1 MNNKIQTDV
10 ILELQKSID
19 HMARYG
25 QEMETLD
32 SRFGRLEQRIDAMRS
47 SLSGLQSQVS
57 RGAGSNL
64 RQSLTNELNNL
75 IAGNG
80 IVLEQLGS
88 AGLTVKLETLQSIL
102 GKVENEIN
110 EELRTHVRNMHIE
123 IDPNYAGG
131 QKLPISKDDFN
142 EINKEVAKVIKLQI
156 HNLVSAIQKQKSN
169 LMKSE
174 TLDRLQITIGKETV
188 MAFVNKIKQKIVS
201 MLQNPDVA
209 DAGDMKISKADL
221 NKVIKDAKE
230 KLLKALEVEIPD
242 MSGMEVADKVKRIPN
257 ELEQSL
263 NEYVNKTVAGI
274 NTAMAG
280 KMQIPLGDLS
290 KKVKKILAQELDTTV
305 DKLEALG
312 TVDLGSIRGA
322 GLKAQLERVA
332 KALDKKLS
340 NNVQE
345 EIDQLITAIN
355 DVQITPEPKLKPHL
369 MNQINR
375 INNAL
380 INKIREQ
387 VNVQVQSIIQEIN
400 KVQSGPGG
408 LNSDTQIRNAG
419 GLGLST
425 PRSGSSSSDSQNNG
439 GGTASKGGSSSEKDS
454 GSGAVNAEAVQGA
467 IINIIRQRISGAF
480 DNALMMAMSKAV
492 EAFKNIQP
500 EQIKMMRNL
509 KLKDEYNQDKDG
521 NPLET
526 TNMAG
531 VESAVSDLQNFIRQQ
546 SMFYGTDYKQLYQ
559 VGGMA
564 SGLLDDPVEMKEFVR
579 VTAQL
584 NALAPGSSPGN
595 IANGLASTKAQ
606 FGLGVAD
613 LEDRIAQPLAVV
625 SDVTKASIEQII
637 DTLKSSGSKVDP
649 ETSIVMAGTT
659 LQAKSLEGANVS
671 NFYNSILNRLQS
683 PSALNKMDKSQ
694 VDPYFGEDSA
704 EVANRLQSPEAMK
717 KLQELGLAKVDDTGA
732 KILVPAEELFKSIA
746 EKLSGADSSTVRNTN
761 DALFGTYQ
769 SSKGA
774 ATMHEIM
781 NTFVKVMEVSG
792 NFDKSKYENMVK
804 SSVDNPLVNTKRA
817 GQSIT
822 IAFDALVQEMTPT
835 INKVSYALMNMAEN
849 VTKNA
854 QLFVKLGDVLSNV
867 LLGMMLLKGIKWG
880 AGKIGAD
887 FRPNFERETARTAFL
902 KNVSGMNVDNSIK
915 NMTRKE
921 VGEMQKD
928 PLLNGYLRDL
938 NGLTEKQSDHFK
950 NYLKSNN
957 IEVKDLPTLFSTMDE
972 AKNWEPNKELTDAE
986 KFDRTKQ
993 YNSRLSTR
1001 TELASVITPS
1011 LLTTLNSSTANQGVF
1026 NAHRAS
1032 DTNYSDLS
1040 NRMSQMS
1047 QGDFQGFEDHLV
1059 DRQRNG
1065 LPPIDDIQKLSAAM
1079 DDYEKTQ
1086 REAATSARQASPAFG
1101 DLSNAVRGMNSG
1113 MSSTASLK
1121 NGFKQ
1126 FLKDIPD
1133 LGKGALASVKNLAGG
1148 IAKMAM
1154 EIAGAI
1160 GLAQAAKG
1168 LTESYL
1174 STDDERLLAQADDR
1188 DNDLKGMANTFNAL
1202 AEGGWAKNRNNLMG
1216 LFYSAKN
1223 GISSFFGGTPSD
1235 LGVFEAQG
1243 PLHNPFKTKGYKP
1256 EDLGMMGEIMNYYKF
1271 SGTGEEFSK
1280 WLKQREASGGQTVE
1294 EAVAEFNAKSGR
1306 AAETEKMRQKAISKQ
1321 YEATKLKEAEDKRI
1335 QENAEKEYD
1344 EKYKEG
1350 AAQFSSIDS
1359 GSVISR
1365 VSDRINE
1372 IKDTSQIDTLR
1383 ALMGGMKT
1391 DSDEYIALRKK
1402 QTESMR
1408 QVLNEELA
1416 IIDKYIANAK
1426 AVMDSA
1432 DPESQEYADAKAAY
1446 DNLTSTRDKVAS
1458 EGEVDILQQE
1468 WNTKQ
1473 ETYQGQVRKVN
1484 TSLSR
1489 IDLIA
1494 QAKELAAAYN
1504 MDTQSQEYLDT
1515 MKKITLNKLSQM
1527 KNELANLQAIQAI
1540 GDLSED
1546 QATQVLQL
1554 QNTIANEQALI
1565 KEYNLASIGIGRAK
1579 IQDNSS
1585 DRENELLELKLRTGN
1600 PDDSSPI
1607 LRNKRIANAK
1617 EEVSEINQVI
1627 ADLRAKLPSAGADE
1641 TTKINAEIRDLQK
1654 QSLQTQLGILD
1665 EMKSTAGTFNMPNGV
1680 SSMSRYEYLT
1690 RGNTHNTTT
1699 IGTGD
1704 VTVNIT
1710 LPNITNGMTNRQLQ
1724 QVGQSIGQ
1732 GLSVGRVGNLRSQQ
1746 AMNPSNYRS

>member
-32 SRFGRLEQRIDAMRS
+32 SRFGKLEQRIDAMRS
-47 SLSGLQSQVS
+47 SLSGLQSQIS
-57 RGAGSNL
+57 RESGSNL

-88 AGLTVKLETLQSIL
+88 AGLSVKPETLQGIL

-110 EELRTHVRNMHIE
+110 EELRTYVRNIHIE
-123 IDPNYAGG
+123 ITPNYASG
-131 QKLPISKDDFN
+131 QKLPIGKDGFN

-156 HNLVSAIQKQKSN
+156 RNLVSTIQKQKSN
-169 LMKSE
+169 QVKSE
-174 TLDRLQITIGKETV
+174 TLDSLQITIGKETV
-188 MAFVNKIKQKIVS
+188 MAFVNKIKQKIVN

-221 NKVIKDAKE
+221 NKVIKEAKE
-230 KLLKALEVEIPD
+230 KLLKALDVEIPD
-242 MSGMEVADKVKRIPN
+242 MGGMEVADKVKRIPN
-257 ELEQSL
+257 EIEQSL

-312 TVDLGSIRGA
+312 TVDLGSIHGA
-322 GLKAQLERVA
+322 GLKAQFERVA
-332 KALDKKLS
+332 KALDKKMS

-345 EIDQLITAIN
+345 EIEQLTKAIQ
-355 DVQITPEPKLKPHL
+355 DVEITPEPKLKHHL
-369 MNQINR
+369 VNQINR

-387 VNVQVQSIIQEIN
+387 FDVQMQSIIQEIN

-425 PRSGSSSSDSQNNG
+425 PRSGSSSSESQNDG
-439 GGTASKGGSSSEKDS
+439 GGTASKVSSNSEKGS

-467 IINIIRQRISGAF
+467 IINILRQRISGAF
-480 DNALMMAMSKAV
+480 DNVLMMAMSKGV

-500 EQIKMMRNL
+500 EKLNMMQNL
-509 KLKDEYNQDKDG
+509 KQKDEYNQDKDG
-521 NPLET
+521 NPLER

-531 VESAVSDLQNFIRQQ
+531 VESTVSDLQNFIRQQ
-546 SMFYGTDYKQLYQ
+546 SMFSGTDYKQLYQ

-584 NALAPGSSPGN
+584 NALAPGSNPVN

-606 FGLGVAD
+606 FGLEVAD
-613 LEDRIAQPLAVV
+613 LEGRIAQPLAVV

-637 DTLKSSGSKVDP
+637 DALKSSSSKVDP
-649 ETSIVMAGTT
+649 ETAIVMAGTT
-659 LQAKSLEGANVS
+659 LQAKSLEGGNVS

-683 PSALNKMDKSQ
+683 PNALNKMDKSQ
-694 VDPYFGEDSA
+694 VDPYYGDDGA

-761 DALFGTYQ
+761 DALFGSYQ

-774 ATMHEIM
+774 ATMHQIM
-781 NTFVKVMEVSG
+781 NTFVKTMEVSG

-817 GQSIT
+817 GQGIT

-849 VTKNA
+849 VAKNA
-854 QLFVKLGDVLSNV
+854 QLFVTLGDVLSNV

-880 AGKIGAD
+880 AGKVDAA
-887 FRPNFERETARTAFL
+887 FRPNFQRETARTKFL
-902 KNVSGMNVDNSIK
+902 ENVSGMNVDDSIK
-915 NMTRKE
+915 KMTRKQ
-921 VGEMQKD
+921 VGKMQED
-928 PLLNGYLRDL
+928 PLLGGYLRDL
-938 NGLTEKQSDHFK
+938 NGMKKEQSEHFK

-972 AKNWEPNKELTDAE
+972 AKNWQPGKELTDDE

-993 YNSRLSTR
+993 YHSRLSTR

-1026 NAHRAS
+1026 NTHRAS
-1032 DTNYSDLS
+1032 DNNYLDLS

-1065 LPPIDDIQKLSAAM
+1065 LPPIDDIEKLSAAM
-1079 DDYEKTQ
+1079 NDYEKTQ
-1086 REAATSARQASPAFG
+1086 REAAASARQASPAFG
-1101 DLSNAVRGMNSG
+1101 DLSNAVRGMNSA
-1113 MSSTASLK
+1113 ASK
-1121 NGFKQ
+1121 KGFKQ
-1126 FLKDIPD
+1126 FLLDIKDM
-1133 LGKGALASVKNLAGG
+1133 GRGALSSISNLTKG
-1148 IAKMAM
+1148 IAKM
-1154 EIAGAI
+1154 
-1160 GLAQAAKG
+1160 GLELVA
-1168 LTESYL
+1168 SI
-1174 STDDERLLAQADDR
+1174 
-1188 DNDLKGMANTFNAL
+1188 AL
-1202 AEGGWAKNRNNLMG
+1202 AEA
-1216 LFYSAKN
+1216 F
-1223 GISSFFGGTPSD
+1223 
-1235 LGVFEAQG
+1235 
-1243 PLHNPFKTKGYKP
+1243 
-1256 EDLGMMGEIMNYYKF
+1256 
-1271 SGTGEEFSK
+1271 
-1280 WLKQREASGGQTVE
+1280 
-1294 EAVAEFNAKSGR
+1294 
-1306 AAETEKMRQKAISKQ
+1306 KAISWEASSTEDQRMLAMADTDDKQLTSAANTIRIGKEGDGASVAGFFNFLGGLYGDGMNLIDKYVAGSDMSHAGLFTEGGSDEVSKGVIQILNRDRNANIRSLNELYKYLNDNKDDPTLNESLLVDQWATETGRKEETRKLREEATTKQ
-1321 YEATKLKEAEDKRI
+1321 YEASKLEEIEQKRLEEI
-1335 QENAEKEYD
+1335 AKKKYE

-1350 AAQFSSIDS
+1350 GVKSSSIDS
-1359 GSVISR
+1359 DSVLSR

-1402 QTESMR
+1402 QSESMR

-1426 AVMDSA
+1426 AVMDNA
-1432 DPESQEYADAKAAY
+1432 APGSQEYTDAKAAY

-1458 EGEVDILQQE
+1458 EGEVDILRE
-1468 WNTKQ
+1468 KWNEKQ
-1473 ETYQGQVRKVN
+1473 ETYQSRVRKVN
-1484 TSLSR
+1484 NSLSR

-1504 MDTQSQEYLDT
+1504 MDTQSQEYLDI
-1515 MKKITLNKLSQM
+1515 MKKITLSKLSQM
-1527 KNELANLQAIQAI
+1527 KNELANLQAIQAD
-1540 GDLSED
+1540 GDLTDD
-1546 QATQVLQL
+1546 QANQVLQL
-1554 QNTIANEQALI
+1554 RNTIANEQARI

-1617 EEVSEINQVI
+1617 QEVSEINQVI

-1680 SSMSRYEYLT
+1680 SAMSRYEYLT

>member
-19 HMARYG
+19 NMARYG

-32 SRFGRLEQRIDAMRS
+32 SSFGRLEQRIDAMRS

-80 IVLEQLGS
+80 VVLEQLGS
-88 AGLTVKLETLQSIL
+88 AGLTVKLETLQDIL
-102 GKVENEIN
+102 GKIENEIN
-110 EELRTHVRNMHIE
+110 EELRTYVRDMHIE

-131 QKLPISKDDFN
+131 QQLPISKDDFN

-174 TLDRLQITIGKETV
+174 TLDSLQITIGKETV
-188 MAFVNKIKQKIVS
+188 MAFVNKIKQKILS

-209 DAGDMKISKADL
+209 DISDMKISKADL
-221 NKVIKDAKE
+221 NKVIKEAKE
-230 KLLKALEVEIPD
+230 KLLKALDVEVPD
-242 MSGMEVADKVKRIPN
+242 MSGMEVANKVKKIPN

-332 KALDKKLS
+332 KALDKKMS

-345 EIDQLITAIN
+345 EIDQLIKAIH
-355 DVQITPEPKLKPHL
+355 DVEITPEPKLKHHL
-369 MNQINR
+369 VNQINR

-400 KVQSGPGG
+400 KVQSGPSG

-419 GLGLST
+419 KLGLST
-425 PRSGSSSSDSQNNG
+425 SRSGSSSSDSHSGG
-439 GGTASKGGSSSEKDS
+439 GGTASKGSSSSEKDS
-454 GSGAVNAEAVQGA
+454 GLGAVNAEAVQGA

-521 NPLET
+521 NPLGT

-559 VGGMA
+559 VGGIA
-564 SGLLDDPVEMKEFVR
+564 SGLLDDPIEMKEFVR

-584 NALAPGSSPGN
+584 HTLAPGSSPVN
-595 IANGLASTKAQ
+595 IANGLESAKAQ
-606 FGLGVAD
+606 FGLEVAD

-625 SDVTKASIEQII
+625 SDVTKASIEQLI
-637 DTLKSSGSKVDP
+637 DALKSSSSKVDP

-671 NFYNSILNRLQS
+671 NFYKSILNRLQS
-683 PSALNKMDKSQ
+683 PSALNKKDKSQ
-694 VDPYFGEDSA
+694 VDPYYGDDSA

-746 EKLSGADSSTVRNTN
+746 QKLSGADSPTVRNTN

-792 NFDKSKYENMVK
+792 NFDKSKYEKMVK

-817 GQSIT
+817 GQSIS

-854 QLFVKLGDVLSNV
+854 QLFVKLGDVLTNV
-867 LLGMMLLKGIKWG
+867 LIGMMLLKGVKWG
-880 AGKIGAD
+880 AGKIGA
-887 FRPNFERETARTAFL
+887 NFERESARTSFL
-902 KNVSGMNVDNSIK
+902 ENVSGMNVDNSIK

-928 PLLNGYLRDL
+928 PLLGGYLRDL
-938 NGLTEKQSDHFK
+938 NGLTEKQRKHYE
-950 NYLKSNN
+950 NYLDSNKV
-957 IEVKDLPTLFSTMDE
+957 EVKDLPTLFSTMDE
-972 AKNWEPNKELTDAE
+972 AKNWNPGKELTDDE

-1001 TELASVITPS
+1001 TELASVITPT
-1011 LLTTLNSSTANQGVF
+1011 LLTTLNSSTASRGVF
-1026 NAHRAS
+1026 DTQRAS
-1032 DTNYSDLS
+1032 DTNYSELS

-1047 QGDFQGFEDHLV
+1047 QGEFQGFENHLV

-1065 LPPIDDIQKLSAAM
+1065 LPPIDDIQKLNNAM

-1086 REAATSARQASPAFG
+1086 REAAASARQSSPAFG

-1133 LGKGALASVKNLAGG
+1133 LSKGALVSVKNLAGG
-1148 IAKMAM
+1148 FAKMAM

-1188 DNDLKGMANTFNAL
+1188 DNDLKGMSNKINAQAEGEASWAL
-1202 AEGGWAKNRNNLMG
+1202 ARNTATG
-1216 LFYSAKN
+1216 LYYSAMN
-1223 GISSFFGGTPSD
+1223 GISSAFGGTPSNF
-1235 LGVFEAQG
+1235 GYFEG
-1243 PLHNPFKTKGYKP
+1243 
-1256 EDLGMMGEIMNYYKF
+1256 DDMMGEMMDYFKF
-1271 SGTGEEFSK
+1271 SGSQVDFSK

-1294 EAVAEFNAKSGR
+1294 EAVAEFNTKSGR
-1306 AAETEKMRQKAISKQ
+1306 SAETEKIRQKAITKQ
-1321 YEATKLKEAEDKRI
+1321 YEASKLEEAEQKRLEEI
-1335 QENAEKEYD
+1335 AKKNYE
-1344 EKYKEG
+1344 EKYKKG
-1350 AAQFSSIDS
+1350 AVNSPSIDS
-1359 GSVISR
+1359 DSVLSR

-1383 ALMGGMKT
+1383 ALMSGMKT

-1408 QVLNEELA
+1408 QVLNEELD

-1426 AVMDSA
+1426 TVMDSA
-1432 DPESQEYADAKAAY
+1432 DPESQEYKDAKTAY

-1458 EGEVDILQQE
+1458 EGEVEILREE

-1473 ETYQGQVRKVN
+1473 DSYQSQVRKVN
-1484 TSLSR
+1484 NSLSR

-1515 MKKITLNKLSQM
+1515 MKKITLTKLSQM

-1554 QNTIANEQALI
+1554 QNEIANEQALI

-1585 DRENELLELKLRTGN
+1585 ERENELLELKLRTGN

-1627 ADLRAKLPSAGADE
+1627 ADLKAKLPSAGADE

-1654 QSLQTQLGILD
+1654 QSLQAQLGILD

-1680 SSMSRYEYLT
+1680 NAMSRYEYLT

>member
-75 IAGNG
+75 ITGNG
-80 IVLEQLGS
+80 VVLEQLGS
-88 AGLTVKLETLQSIL
+88 AGLTVKLETLQDIL

-110 EELRTHVRNMHIE
+110 EELRTYVRNMHIE
-123 IDPNYAGG
+123 IDHNYAGG
-131 QKLPISKDDFN
+131 QQLPISKDGFN
-142 EINKEVAKVIKLQI
+142 EINKEVAKVINLQI
-156 HNLVSAIQKQKSN
+156 RNLASAIQKQKSN
-169 LMKSE
+169 LIKSE

-188 MAFVNKIKQKIVS
+188 MAFVNKIKQKMVS
-201 MLQNPDVA
+201 MLQSPDVA
-209 DAGDMKISKADL
+209 DASDMKISKADL
-221 NKVIKDAKE
+221 NKVIKEAKG
-230 KLLKALEVEIPD
+230 KLLKALDVEVPD

-332 KALDKKLS
+332 KALEKKMS

-355 DVQITPEPKLKPHL
+355 DVQITPEPKLKHHL
-369 MNQINR
+369 VNQINR

-380 INKIREQ
+380 INKVREQ

-419 GLGLST
+419 GIGLST

-439 GGTASKGGSSSEKDS
+439 GGTASKGGSSSEKES

-500 EQIKMMRNL
+500 EQMKMMRNL

-521 NPLET
+521 NPLER

-531 VESAVSDLQNFIRQQ
+531 VESAVSDLQTFIRQQ

-559 VGGMA
+559 VGGIA

-584 NALAPGSSPGN
+584 NTLAPGSNPVN
-595 IANGLASTKAQ
+595 IANGLESTRSQ
-606 FGLGVAD
+606 FGLEVAD

-625 SDVTKASIEQII
+625 SDVTKASVEQLI
-637 DTLKSSGSKVDP
+637 DALKSSGSTIINAKVDP
-649 ETSIVMAGTT
+649 ETAIVMAGTT
-659 LQAKSLEGANVS
+659 LKATALEGGNVS
-671 NFYNSILNRLQS
+671 NFYNSIL
-683 PSALNKMDKSQ
+683 
-694 VDPYFGEDSA
+694 
-704 EVANRLQSPEAMK
+704 NRLQSPEAMK
-717 KLQELGLAKVDDTGA
+717 KLQELGLANVDDTGA

-746 EKLSGADSSTVRNTN
+746 QKLSGADSPTIRNAN

-781 NTFVKVMEVSG
+781 NTFVKTMEVSG

-817 GQSIT
+817 GQGIT

-849 VTKNA
+849 VAKNA

-880 AGKIGAD
+880 AGKVDAA
-887 FRPNFERETARTAFL
+887 FRPNFQRETARTAFL
-902 KNVSGMNVDNSIK
+902 ENVSGMDIDDSIK
-915 NMTRKE
+915 KMSRKQ

-928 PLLNGYLRDL
+928 PLLGGYLSDL
-938 NGLTEKQSDHFK
+938 NGMKKEQSDHFK

-972 AKNWEPNKELTDAE
+972 AKNWQPGKELTDDE

-993 YNSRLSTR
+993 YHNRLSTR
-1001 TELASVITPS
+1001 TELASVITPT

-1026 NAHRAS
+1026 NTHRAS
-1032 DTNYSDLS
+1032 DNNYLDLS

-1065 LPPIDDIQKLSAAM
+1065 LPPIDDIQKLNNAM

-1086 REAATSARQASPAFG
+1086 REAAASARQASPAFG

-1133 LGKGALASVKNLAGG
+1133 LSKGALVSVKNLAGG
-1148 IAKMAM
+1148 FAKMAM

-1188 DNDLKGMANTFNAL
+1188 DNDLKGMSNKINAQAEGEASWAL
-1202 AEGGWAKNRNNLMG
+1202 ARNTATG
-1216 LFYSAKN
+1216 LYYSAMN
-1223 GISSFFGGTPSD
+1223 GISSAFGGTPSNF
-1235 LGVFEAQG
+1235 GYFEG
-1243 PLHNPFKTKGYKP
+1243 
-1256 EDLGMMGEIMNYYKF
+1256 DDMMGEMMDYFKF
-1271 SGTGEEFSK
+1271 SGSQVDFSK

-1294 EAVAEFNAKSGR
+1294 EAVAEFNTKSGR
-1306 AAETEKMRQKAISKQ
+1306 SAETEKIRQKAITKQ
-1321 YEATKLKEAEDKRI
+1321 YEASKLEEAEQKRLEEI
-1335 QENAEKEYD
+1335 AKKNYE

-1350 AAQFSSIDS
+1350 AVKSPSIDS
-1359 GSVISR
+1359 DSVLSR

-1383 ALMGGMKT
+1383 ALMGGMRT

-1426 AVMDSA
+1426 TVMDSA
-1432 DPESQEYADAKAAY
+1432 DPESQEYKDAKTAY
-1446 DNLTSTRDKVAS
+1446 DNLTSTRGKVAT
-1458 EGEVDILQQE
+1458 EGDAEILQEE

-1473 ETYQGQVRKVN
+1473 DSYQSQVRKVN
-1484 TSLSR
+1484 NSLSR

-1554 QNTIANEQALI
+1554 QNEIANEQALI

-1585 DRENELLELKLRTGN
+1585 ERENELLELKLRTGN

-1627 ADLRAKLPSAGADE
+1627 ADLKAKLPSAGADE

-1654 QSLQTQLGILD
+1654 QSLQAQLGILD

-1680 SSMSRYEYLT
+1680 SAMSRYEYLT

-1732 GLSVGRVGNLRSQQ
+1732 GLSVGRVGSLRSQQ

>member
-32 SRFGRLEQRIDAMRS
+32 SRFGRLDQRIDAMRS

-57 RGAGSNL
+57 RESGSNL

-75 IAGNG
+75 IARNG

-88 AGLTVKLETLQSIL
+88 AGLAVKPETLQDIL

-110 EELRTHVRNMHIE
+110 EELRAHVRNMHIE
-123 IDPNYAGG
+123 IDPNYASG
-131 QKLPISKDDFN
+131 QKLPITKDGFD
-142 EINKEVAKVIKLQI
+142 EINKEVAKVINLQI
-156 HNLVSAIQKQKSN
+156 RNLVSAIQKQKSN

-209 DAGDMKISKADL
+209 DAGDMEISKADL
-221 NKVIKDAKE
+221 NKVIKEAKE
-230 KLLKALEVEIPD
+230 KLLKALDVEIPD

-355 DVQITPEPKLKPHL
+355 DVQITPEPKLKHHL

-500 EQIKMMRNL
+500 EKLKMMQNL
-509 KLKDEYNQDKDG
+509 KQKDEYNQDKDG
-521 NPLET
+521 NPLGT

-559 VGGMA
+559 VGGLA

-880 AGKIGAD
+880 AEKL
-887 FRPNFERETARTAFL
+887 RPNFERETARTAFL
-902 KNVSGMNVDNSIK
+902 ENVSGMNVDNSIK
-915 NMTRKE
+915 NMKRKE

-928 PLLNGYLRDL
+928 PLLGGYVREL
-938 NGLTEKQSDHFK
+938 NGMTKEQSDHFK
-950 NYLKSNN
+950 NYLKSNK
-957 IEVKDLPTLFSTMDE
+957 IEVKDLPTLFSTMGE
-972 AKNWEPNKELTDAE
+972 AKNWNPGKELTDDE

-1001 TELASVITPS
+1001 TELASVITPT
-1011 LLTTLNSSTANQGVF
+1011 LLTALNSSTASRGVF
-1026 NAHRAS
+1026 DTQRAS
-1032 DTNYSDLS
+1032 DTNYSELS

-1047 QGDFQGFEDHLV
+1047 QGEFQGFEDHLV

-1065 LPPIDDIQKLSAAM
+1065 LPPIDDIQKLNNAM
-1079 DDYEKTQ
+1079 DDYEQTQ
-1086 REAATSARQASPAFG
+1086 REAAASARQASPAFG
-1101 DLSNAVRGMNSG
+1101 DLSNAVRGMNSS

-1133 LGKGALASVKNLAGG
+1133 LGKGALVSVKNLAGG
-1148 IAKMAM
+1148 FAKMAL

-1168 LTESYL
+1168 LAESYM
-1174 STDDERLLAQADDR
+1174 STDEERLLAQADDR
-1188 DNDLKGMANTFNAL
+1188 DNDLKGMANKINAQ
-1202 AEGGWAKNRNNLMG
+1202 AKGGWSWG
-1216 LFYSAKN
+1216 LNEATGFYYSTMN
-1223 GISSFFGGTPSD
+1223 GISKLTNGTPSNFGLYEGD
-1235 LGVFEAQG
+1235 AMLDE
-1243 PLHNPFKTKGYKP
+1243 
-1256 EDLGMMGEIMNYYKF
+1256 MMNYFNF
-1271 SGTGEEFSK
+1271 SGSREDFSK
-1280 WLKQREASGGQTVE
+1280 YLKQREAVGGQTVE

-1306 AAETEKMRQKAISKQ
+1306 AAETEKMRQEAISKQ

-1344 EKYKEG
+1344 DKYKEG

-1359 GSVISR
+1359 GSVLSR

-1432 DPESQEYADAKAAY
+1432 DPESQEYADAKTAY

-1585 DRENELLELKLRTGN
+1585 ERENELLELKLRTGN

-1627 ADLRAKLPSAGADE
+1627 ADLRAKLPAAGADE

-1654 QSLQTQLGILD
+1654 QSLQAQLGILD

-1680 SSMSRYEYLT
+1680 SAMSRYEYLT

-1732 GLSVGRVGNLRSQQ
+1732 GLSVGRVGSLRSQQ

>member
-57 RGAGSNL
+57 RESGSNL

-88 AGLTVKLETLQSIL
+88 AGLRVKPETLQGIL
-102 GKVENEIN
+102 RKVENEIN
-110 EELRTHVRNMHIE
+110 EELRTYVRNIHIE
-123 IDPNYAGG
+123 IAPNYVSG
-131 QKLPISKDDFN
+131 QKLPIGKDGFN

-156 HNLVSAIQKQKSN
+156 RNLVSTIQKQKSN
-169 LMKSE
+169 QVKSE
-174 TLDRLQITIGKETV
+174 TLDSLQITIGKETV
-188 MAFVNKIKQKIVS
+188 MAFVNKIKQKIVN

-221 NKVIKDAKE
+221 NKVIKEAKE
-230 KLLKALEVEIPD
+230 KLLKALDVEIPD

-257 ELEQSL
+257 EIEQSL

-322 GLKAQLERVA
+322 GLKAQFERVA
-332 KALDKKLS
+332 KALDKKMS

-345 EIDQLITAIN
+345 EIEQLTKAIQ
-355 DVQITPEPKLKPHL
+355 DVEITPEPKLKHHL
-369 MNQINR
+369 VNQINR

-387 VNVQVQSIIQEIN
+387 FDVQMQSIIQEIN

-408 LNSDTQIRNAG
+408 LNSDTQIRNTG

-425 PRSGSSSSDSQNNG
+425 PRPGSSSSDSLNDG
-439 GGTASKGGSSSEKDS
+439 GGTASKGSSSSEKAS

-467 IINIIRQRISGAF
+467 IINIMRQRISGAF
-480 DNALMMAMSKAV
+480 DNVLMMAMSKGV

-500 EQIKMMRNL
+500 EKLKMMQNL
-509 KLKDEYNQDKDG
+509 KQKDKYNQDKDG
-521 NPLET
+521 NPLER

-531 VESAVSDLQNFIRQQ
+531 VESTVSDLQNFIRQQ

-584 NALAPGSSPGN
+584 NALAPGSNPVN
-595 IANGLASTKAQ
+595 IANGLASTKAK

-625 SDVTKASIEQII
+625 SDVTKASIEQIM
-637 DTLKSSGSKVDP
+637 DALKSSSSKVDP
-649 ETSIVMAGTT
+649 ETAIVMAGTT
-659 LQAKSLEGANVS
+659 LQGTALEGGKVD

-683 PSALNKMDKSQ
+683 PNALNKMDKSQ
-694 VDPYFGEDSA
+694 VDSYYGDDSA

-746 EKLSGADSSTVRNTN
+746 EKLSGADSPTVRNTN

-781 NTFVKVMEVSG
+781 NTFVKTMEVSG

-817 GQSIT
+817 GQGIT

-835 INKVSYALMNMAEN
+835 INKVSYALMNMAEH

-854 QLFVKLGDVLSNV
+854 QLFVTLGDVLSNV

-880 AGKIGAD
+880 AGKVDAA
-887 FRPNFERETARTAFL
+887 FRPNFQRETARTAFL
-902 KNVSGMNVDNSIK
+902 KNVSGMDVDDSIK
-915 NMTRKE
+915 KMSRKQ

-928 PLLNGYLRDL
+928 PLLGGYLSDL
-938 NGLTEKQSDHFK
+938 NGLTDKQRKHYE
-950 NYLKSNN
+950 NYLTSNKV
-957 IEVKDLPTLFSTMDE
+957 EVKDLQTLFSTMDE
-972 AKNWEPNKELTDAE
+972 AKNWQPGKELTNAE

-993 YNSRLSTR
+993 YHNRLSTR
-1001 TELASVITPS
+1001 AELASVITPS

-1026 NAHRAS
+1026 NTHRAS
-1032 DTNYSDLS
+1032 DSNYLDLS

-1065 LPPIDDIQKLSAAM
+1065 LPPIDDIQKLSTAM

-1086 REAATSARQASPAFG
+1086 REAAASARQASPAFG
-1101 DLSNAVRGMNSG
+1101 DLSNAVRGMNSS

-1133 LGKGALASVKNLAGG
+1133 LGKGALVSVKNLAGG
-1148 IAKMAM
+1148 FAKMAL

-1168 LTESYL
+1168 LAESYM

-1188 DNDLKGMANTFNAL
+1188 DNDLKGMANKINAN
-1202 AEGGWAKNRNNLMG
+1202 AEGGWSWALNEATG
-1216 LFYSAKN
+1216 FYYSTMN
-1223 GISSFFGGTPSD
+1223 GISSLTNGTPSNFGLYEGD
-1235 LGVFEAQG
+1235 AMLDE
-1243 PLHNPFKTKGYKP
+1243 
-1256 EDLGMMGEIMNYYKF
+1256 MMNYFNF
-1271 SGTGEEFSK
+1271 SGSREDFSK
-1280 WLKQREASGGQTVE
+1280 YLKQREAVGGQTVE

-1335 QENAEKEYD
+1335 QKNAEKDYD
-1344 EKYKEG
+1344 DKYKEG

-1359 GSVISR
+1359 GSVLSR

-1372 IKDTSQIDTLR
+1372 IKDTSQINTLR

-1402 QTESMR
+1402 QSESMR

-1426 AVMDSA
+1426 AVMDNA
-1432 DPESQEYADAKAAY
+1432 APGSQEYTDAKAAY
-1446 DNLTSTRDKVAS
+1446 DNLTSTRDKVES
-1458 EGEVDILQQE
+1458 EGNAVIMPEEL
-1468 WNTKQ
+1468 NSKQ
-1473 ETYQGQVRKVN
+1473 ETYQSRVRKVN

-1504 MDTQSQEYLDT
+1504 MDTQSQEYLDI
-1515 MKKITLNKLSQM
+1515 MKKITLSKLSQM
-1527 KNELANLQAIQAI
+1527 KNELANLQAIQAD
-1540 GDLSED
+1540 GDLTDD
-1546 QATQVLQL
+1546 QAMQVLQL
-1554 QNTIANEQALI
+1554 RNTIANEQARI

-1585 DRENELLELKLRTGN
+1585 DRENDLLELKLRTGN
-1600 PDDSSPI
+1600 PDDSSPM

-1617 EEVSEINQVI
+1617 QEVSEINQVI

-1680 SSMSRYEYLT
+1680 SAMSRYEYLT

>member
-32 SRFGRLEQRIDAMRS
+32 SRFGRLEKRIDAMRS

-64 RQSLTNELNNL
+64 RQSLTNELNNF
-75 IAGNG
+75 ISGNG
-80 IVLEQLGS
+80 VILEQLGS
-88 AGLTVKLETLQSIL
+88 AGFSVKPETLQVIL

-123 IDPNYAGG
+123 IDPNYDSG
-131 QKLPISKDDFN
+131 QKLPIGKDGFN

-156 HNLVSAIQKQKSN
+156 RNLVSTIQKQKSN
-169 LMKSE
+169 QVKSE
-174 TLDRLQITIGKETV
+174 TLDSLQITIGKETV
-188 MAFVNKIKQKIVS
+188 MAFVNKIKQKIVN
-201 MLQNPDVA
+201 MLQSPDVA

-221 NKVIKDAKE
+221 NKVIKEAKE
-230 KLLKALEVEIPD
+230 KLLKALDVEIPG

-257 ELEQSL
+257 EIEQSL

-332 KALDKKLS
+332 KALNKKMS
-340 NNVQE
+340 NNIQE
-345 EIDQLITAIN
+345 EIDQLTKAIQ
-355 DVQITPEPKLKPHL
+355 DVEITPEPKLKHHL
-369 MNQINR
+369 VNQINR

-387 VNVQVQSIIQEIN
+387 FDVQMQSIMQEIN

-408 LNSDTQIRNAG
+408 LYSDTQIRNAG
-419 GLGLST
+419 GLGPST
-425 PRSGSSSSDSQNNG
+425 PRSGSSSSDSQNNV
-439 GGTASKGGSSSEKDS
+439 GGTAAKGSSSSEKDS

-467 IINIIRQRISGAF
+467 IINIMRQRISGAF

-500 EQIKMMRNL
+500 EKLKMMQNL
-509 KLKDEYNQDKDG
+509 KQKDEYNQDKNG
-521 NPLET
+521 NPLER

-531 VESAVSDLQNFIRQQ
+531 VESTVSDLQNFIRQQ

-637 DTLKSSGSKVDP
+637 DALKSSSSKVDP
-649 ETSIVMAGTT
+649 ETAIVMAGTS
-659 LQAKSLEGANVS
+659 LQAKSLEGANIS

-683 PSALNKMDKSQ
+683 PNALNKMDKSQ
-694 VDPYFGEDSA
+694 ADPYYGDDGA

-717 KLQELGLAKVDDTGA
+717 KLQELGLAKMDDTGVN
-732 KILVPAEELFKSIA
+732 ILVPAEELFKSIA
-746 EKLSGADSSTVRNTN
+746 EKLSGADSSTVRNAN
-761 DALFGTYQ
+761 DALFGSYQ

-781 NTFVKVMEVSG
+781 NTFVKTMEVSG
-792 NFDKSKYENMVK
+792 NFDKSKYEDMVK

-817 GQSIT
+817 GQSIN

-835 INKVSYALMNMAEN
+835 INKVSYALMNMAEHI
-849 VTKNA
+849 TKNA
-854 QLFVKLGDVLSNV
+854 QLFVTLGDVLSNV

-880 AGKIGAD
+880 AGKVDAA

-902 KNVSGMNVDNSIK
+902 ENVSDMAGVDNSIK
-915 NMTRKE
+915 NMTRKQ
-921 VGEMQKD
+921 VGVMQKD
-928 PLLNGYLRDL
+928 PLLDGYLREL
-938 NGLTEKQSDHFK
+938 NGMTKEQSDHFK
-950 NYLKSNN
+950 SYLKSNN

-972 AKNWEPNKELTDAE
+972 AKNWNPGKELTDDE

-1001 TELASVITPS
+1001 TELASVLTPT

-1026 NAHRAS
+1026 NTHRAS
-1032 DTNYSDLS
+1032 DSNYSKLS
-1040 NRMSQMS
+1040 DRMSQMS

-1065 LPPIDDIQKLSAAM
+1065 LPPIDDIQKLSTAM

-1086 REAATSARQASPAFG
+1086 REAAASARQASPAFG
-1101 DLSNAVRGMNSG
+1101 DLSNAVRGMNSS
-1113 MSSTASLK
+1113 MSSTSSLK

-1133 LGKGALASVKNLAGG
+1133 LGKGALVSVKNLAGG
-1148 IAKMAM
+1148 FAKMAL

-1168 LTESYL
+1168 LTESYM
-1174 STDDERLLAQADDR
+1174 STDDERLLAQAEDR
-1188 DNDLKGMANTFNAL
+1188 DNDLKGMANKINAQ
-1202 AEGGWAKNRNNLMG
+1202 AEGGWSWALNEATG
-1216 LFYSAKN
+1216 FYYSTMN
-1223 GISSFFGGTPSD
+1223 GISSAFNGTPTNFGLYEGD
-1235 LGVFEAQG
+1235 AMLDE
-1243 PLHNPFKTKGYKP
+1243 
-1256 EDLGMMGEIMNYYKF
+1256 MMNYFKF
-1271 SGTGEEFSK
+1271 SGSREDFSK
-1280 WLKQREASGGQTVE
+1280 YLKQREAVGGQTVE

-1335 QENAEKEYD
+1335 QENAAKEYND
-1344 EKYKEG
+1344 KYKEG
-1350 AAQFSSIDS
+1350 TAQFSSIDS
-1359 GSVISR
+1359 GSVLSR

-1383 ALMGGMKT
+1383 ALMSGMKT

-1432 DPESQEYADAKAAY
+1432 DPESQEYADAKTAY

-1484 TSLSR
+1484 NSLSR

-1540 GDLSED
+1540 GDLSDE
-1546 QATQVLQL
+1546 QAMQVLQL

-1600 PDDSSPI
+1600 PDDSSSI

-1617 EEVSEINQVI
+1617 QEVSEINQVI

-1654 QSLQTQLGILD
+1654 QSLQAQLGILD

-1680 SSMSRYEYLT
+1680 SAMSRYEYLT

-1732 GLSVGRVGNLRSQQ
+1732 GLSIGRVGNLRSQQ

>member
-57 RGAGSNL
+57 RESGSNL

-88 AGLTVKLETLQSIL
+88 AGLRVKPETLQGIL
-102 GKVENEIN
+102 RKVENEIN
-110 EELRTHVRNMHIE
+110 EELRTYVRNIHIE
-123 IDPNYAGG
+123 IAPNYVSG
-131 QKLPISKDDFN
+131 QKLPIGKDGFN

-156 HNLVSAIQKQKSN
+156 RNLVSTIQKQKSN
-169 LMKSE
+169 QVKSE
-174 TLDRLQITIGKETV
+174 TLDSLQITIGKETV
-188 MAFVNKIKQKIVS
+188 MAFVNKIKQKIVN
-201 MLQNPDVA
+201 MLQNPDVV

-221 NKVIKDAKE
+221 NKVIKEAKE
-230 KLLKALEVEIPD
+230 KLLKALDVEIPD

-257 ELEQSL
+257 EIEQSL

-322 GLKAQLERVA
+322 GLKAQFERVA
-332 KALDKKLS
+332 KALDKKMS

-345 EIDQLITAIN
+345 EIEQLTKAIQ
-355 DVQITPEPKLKPHL
+355 DVEITPEPKLKHHL
-369 MNQINR
+369 VNQINR

-387 VNVQVQSIIQEIN
+387 FDVQMQSIIQEIN

-408 LNSDTQIRNAG
+408 LNSDTQIRNTG

-425 PRSGSSSSDSQNNG
+425 PRPGSSSSDSLNDG
-439 GGTASKGGSSSEKDS
+439 GGTASKGSSSSEKAS

-467 IINIIRQRISGAF
+467 IINIMRQRISGAF
-480 DNALMMAMSKAV
+480 DNVLMMAMSKGV

-500 EQIKMMRNL
+500 EKLKMMQNL
-509 KLKDEYNQDKDG
+509 KQKDKYNQDKDG
-521 NPLET
+521 NPLER

-531 VESAVSDLQNFIRQQ
+531 VESTVSDLQNFIRQQ

-584 NALAPGSSPGN
+584 NALAPGSNPVN
-595 IANGLASTKAQ
+595 IANGLASTKAK

-625 SDVTKASIEQII
+625 SDVTKASIEQIM
-637 DTLKSSGSKVDP
+637 DALKSSSSKVDP
-649 ETSIVMAGTT
+649 ETAIVMAGTT
-659 LQAKSLEGANVS
+659 LQGTALEGGKVD

-683 PSALNKMDKSQ
+683 PNALNKMDKSQ
-694 VDPYFGEDSA
+694 VDSYYGDDSA

-746 EKLSGADSSTVRNTN
+746 EKLSGADSPTVRNTN

-781 NTFVKVMEVSG
+781 NTFVKTMEVSG

-817 GQSIT
+817 GQGIT

-835 INKVSYALMNMAEN
+835 INKVSYALMNMAEH

-854 QLFVKLGDVLSNV
+854 QLFVTLGDVLSNV

-880 AGKIGAD
+880 AGKVDAA
-887 FRPNFERETARTAFL
+887 FRPNFQRETARTAFL
-902 KNVSGMNVDNSIK
+902 KNVSGMDVDDSIK
-915 NMTRKE
+915 KMSRKQ

-928 PLLNGYLRDL
+928 PLLGGYLSDL
-938 NGLTEKQSDHFK
+938 NGLTDKQRKHYE
-950 NYLKSNN
+950 NYLTSNKV
-957 IEVKDLPTLFSTMDE
+957 EVKDLQTLFSTMDE
-972 AKNWEPNKELTDAE
+972 AKNWQPGKELTNAE

-993 YNSRLSTR
+993 YHNRLSTR
-1001 TELASVITPS
+1001 AELASVITPS

-1026 NAHRAS
+1026 NTHRAS
-1032 DTNYSDLS
+1032 DSNYLDLS

-1065 LPPIDDIQKLSAAM
+1065 LPPIDDIQKLSTAM

-1086 REAATSARQASPAFG
+1086 REAAASARQASPAFG
-1101 DLSNAVRGMNSG
+1101 DLSNAVRGMNSS

-1133 LGKGALASVKNLAGG
+1133 LGKGALVSVKNLAGG
-1148 IAKMAM
+1148 FAKMAL

-1168 LTESYL
+1168 LAESYM

-1188 DNDLKGMANTFNAL
+1188 DNDLKGMANKINAN
-1202 AEGGWAKNRNNLMG
+1202 AEGGWSWALNEATG
-1216 LFYSAKN
+1216 FYYSTMN
-1223 GISSFFGGTPSD
+1223 GISSLTNGTPSNFGLYEGD
-1235 LGVFEAQG
+1235 AMLDE
-1243 PLHNPFKTKGYKP
+1243 
-1256 EDLGMMGEIMNYYKF
+1256 MMNYFNF
-1271 SGTGEEFSK
+1271 SGSREDFSK
-1280 WLKQREASGGQTVE
+1280 YLKQREAVGGQTVE

-1335 QENAEKEYD
+1335 QKNAEKDYD
-1344 EKYKEG
+1344 DKYKEG

-1359 GSVISR
+1359 GSVLSR

-1372 IKDTSQIDTLR
+1372 IKDTSQINTLR

-1402 QTESMR
+1402 QSESMR

-1426 AVMDSA
+1426 AVMDNA
-1432 DPESQEYADAKAAY
+1432 APGSQEYTDAKAAY
-1446 DNLTSTRDKVAS
+1446 DNLTSTRDKVES
-1458 EGEVDILQQE
+1458 EGNAVIMPEEL
-1468 WNTKQ
+1468 NSKQ
-1473 ETYQGQVRKVN
+1473 ETYQSRVRKVN

-1504 MDTQSQEYLDT
+1504 MDTQSQEYLDI
-1515 MKKITLNKLSQM
+1515 MKKITLSKLSQM
-1527 KNELANLQAIQAI
+1527 KNELANLQAIQAD
-1540 GDLSED
+1540 GDLTDD
-1546 QATQVLQL
+1546 QAMQVLQL
-1554 QNTIANEQALI
+1554 RNTIANEQARI

-1585 DRENELLELKLRTGN
+1585 DRENDLLELKLRTGN
-1600 PDDSSPI
+1600 PDDSSPM

-1617 EEVSEINQVI
+1617 QEVSEINQVI

-1680 SSMSRYEYLT
+1680 SAMSRYEYLT

>member
-64 RQSLTNELNNL
+64 RQSLTNELNNF
-75 IAGNG
+75 ITGNG

-88 AGLTVKLETLQSIL
+88 AGLTVKPETFQGIL

-110 EELRTHVRNMHIE
+110 EELRTYVRNMHIE

-131 QKLPISKDDFN
+131 QQLPISKDGFN
-142 EINKEVAKVIKLQI
+142 EINKEVAKVINLQI
-156 HNLVSAIQKQKSN
+156 RNLVSAIQKQKSN

-188 MAFVNKIKQKIVS
+188 IAFVNKIKQKIVS
-201 MLQNPDVA
+201 MLQNLDVA
-209 DAGDMKISKADL
+209 DASDMKISKADL
-221 NKVIKDAKE
+221 NKVIKEAKE
-230 KLLKALEVEIPD
+230 KLLKAIDVEVPD

-332 KALDKKLS
+332 KTLDKKLS

-355 DVQITPEPKLKPHL
+355 DVQITPETKLKHHL
-369 MNQINR
+369 VNQINR
-375 INNAL
+375 LNKAL

-425 PRSGSSSSDSQNNG
+425 PRSGSSSSDSHSDG
-439 GGTASKGGSSSEKDS
+439 GGTASKGSSNSEKDS

-467 IINIIRQRISGAF
+467 IINIMRQRISGAF

-500 EQIKMMRNL
+500 EKLKMMQNL
-509 KLKDEYNQDKDG
+509 KQKDEYNQDKDG
-521 NPLET
+521 NSLEK

-531 VESAVSDLQNFIRQQ
+531 VESTVSDLQNFIRQQ

-625 SDVTKASIEQII
+625 SDVTKTSIEQII
-637 DTLKSSGSKVDP
+637 DALKSSSSKVDP
-649 ETSIVMAGTT
+649 ETAIVMAGTT

-671 NFYNSILNRLQS
+671 NFYNSILSRLRS
-683 PSALNKMDKSQ
+683 PNALNKMDKSQ
-694 VDPYFGEDSA
+694 VDPYYGDDGA

-732 KILVPAEELFKSIA
+732 KILVPEEELFKAIA
-746 EKLSGADSSTVRNTN
+746 QKLSGADSPTVRDTN

-854 QLFVKLGDVLSNV
+854 QLFVKLGDVLTNV
-867 LLGMMLLKGIKWG
+867 LIGMMLLKGVKWG
-880 AGKIGAD
+880 AGKIGA
-887 FRPNFERETARTAFL
+887 NFERESARTSFL
-902 KNVSGMNVDNSIK
+902 ENVSGMNVDNSIK

-928 PLLNGYLRDL
+928 PLLGGYLRDL
-938 NGLTEKQSDHFK
+938 NGLTEKQRKHYE
-950 NYLKSNN
+950 NYLDSNKV
-957 IEVKDLPTLFSTMDE
+957 EVKDLPTLFSTMDE
-972 AKNWEPNKELTDAE
+972 AKNWNPGKELTDDE

-1001 TELASVITPS
+1001 TELASVLTPS

-1026 NAHRAS
+1026 NTHRAS
-1032 DTNYSDLS
+1032 DSNYSKLS
-1040 NRMSQMS
+1040 DRMSQMS

-1065 LPPIDDIQKLSAAM
+1065 LPPIDDIQKLSTAM

-1086 REAATSARQASPAFG
+1086 REAAASARQASPAFG

-1133 LGKGALASVKNLAGG
+1133 LSKGALVSVKNLAGG
-1148 IAKMAM
+1148 FAKMAM

-1243 PLHNPFKTKGYKP
+1243 GPSNPFKTKGYKP
-1256 EDLGMMGEIMNYYKF
+1256 EELGIMGEIMNYYNF

-1306 AAETEKMRQKAISKQ
+1306 AAETEKMRQKAINKQ
-1321 YEATKLKEAEDKRI
+1321 YEATKLKEAEDKRL

-1350 AAQFSSIDS
+1350 AAEFSSIDS
-1359 GSVISR
+1359 GSVLSR

-1383 ALMGGMKT
+1383 ALMSGMKT
-1391 DSDEYIALRKK
+1391 DSDEYIALRKN

-1408 QVLNEELA
+1408 QVLNEELD

-1432 DPESQEYADAKAAY
+1432 DPESQEYADAKTAY

-1484 TSLSR
+1484 NSLSR

-1627 ADLRAKLPSAGADE
+1627 ADLRAKLPAAGADE

-1654 QSLQTQLGILD
+1654 QSLQAQLGILD

-1680 SSMSRYEYLT
+1680 SAMSRYEYLT

-1732 GLSVGRVGNLRSQQ
+1732 GLSVGRVGSLRSQQ

>member
-57 RGAGSNL
+57 RESGSNL

-88 AGLTVKLETLQSIL
+88 AGLTVKPETFQGIL

-110 EELRTHVRNMHIE
+110 EELRTYVRNIHIE
-123 IDPNYAGG
+123 IAPNYASG
-131 QKLPISKDDFN
+131 QKLPIGKDGFN

-156 HNLVSAIQKQKSN
+156 RNLVSMIQKQKSN
-169 LMKSE
+169 QVKSE
-174 TLDRLQITIGKETV
+174 TLYSLQITIGKETV
-188 MAFVNKIKQKIVS
+188 MAFVNKIKQKIVN
-201 MLQNPDVA
+201 MLQNPDVT

-221 NKVIKDAKE
+221 NKVIKEAKE
-230 KLLKALEVEIPD
+230 KLLKALDVEIPD

-355 DVQITPEPKLKPHL
+355 DVQITPEPKLKHHL
-369 MNQINR
+369 VNQINR

-419 GLGLST
+419 GFGPST

-509 KLKDEYNQDKDG
+509 KQKDEYNQDKDG
-521 NPLET
+521 NPLER

-559 VGGMA
+559 VGGIA

-584 NALAPGSSPGN
+584 NTLAPGSNPVN
-595 IANGLASTKAQ
+595 IANGLESTKAQ
-606 FGLGVAD
+606 FGLEVAD

-637 DTLKSSGSKVDP
+637 DALKSSGSTINNAKVDP
-649 ETSIVMAGTT
+649 ETAIVMAGTT
-659 LQAKSLEGANVS
+659 LKATALEGGNVG
-671 NFYNSILNRLQS
+671 NFYNSI
-683 PSALNKMDKSQ
+683 M
-694 VDPYFGEDSA
+694 
-704 EVANRLQSPEAMK
+704 NRLQSPEAMK
-717 KLQELGLAKVDDTGA
+717 KLQELGLANVDDTGA
-732 KILVPAEELFKSIA
+732 KILVPAEELFKAIA
-746 EKLSGADSSTVRNTN
+746 QKLSGADSPTIRDTN

-849 VTKNA
+849 VAKNA

-880 AGKIGAD
+880 AEKL
-887 FRPNFERETARTAFL
+887 RPNFERETARTAFL
-902 KNVSGMNVDNSIK
+902 ENVSGMDGVDNSIK
-915 NMTRKE
+915 KMTRKE

-950 NYLKSNN
+950 NYLKSNK

-972 AKNWEPNKELTDAE
+972 AKNWQPGKELTDDE

-993 YNSRLSTR
+993 YHSRLSTR
-1001 TELASVITPS
+1001 TELASVITPA
-1011 LLTTLNSSTANQGVF
+1011 LLTTLSSSTASRGVF
-1026 NAHRAS
+1026 DTQRAS
-1032 DTNYSDLS
+1032 DNNYSKLTD
-1040 NRMSQMS
+1040 RMSQMS
-1047 QGDFQGFEDHLV
+1047 QGEFEGFENHLV
-1059 DRQRNG
+1059 NRQRNG
-1065 LPPIDDIQKLSAAM
+1065 LPPIDDIQKLNNAM
-1079 DDYEKTQ
+1079 DDYEQTQ
-1086 REAATSARQASPAFG
+1086 REAAASARQASPAFG

-1133 LGKGALASVKNLAGG
+1133 LSKGALVSVKNLAGG
-1148 IAKMAM
+1148 FAKMAM

-1188 DNDLKGMANTFNAL
+1188 DNDLKGMANKINAQAEGEASWAL
-1202 AEGGWAKNRNNLMG
+1202 ARNTATG
-1216 LFYSAKN
+1216 LYYSAMN
-1223 GISSFFGGTPSD
+1223 GISSAFGGTPSNF
-1235 LGVFEAQG
+1235 GYFEG
-1243 PLHNPFKTKGYKP
+1243 
-1256 EDLGMMGEIMNYYKF
+1256 DDMMGEMMDYFKF
-1271 SGTGEEFSK
+1271 SGSQVDFSK
-1280 WLKQREASGGQTVE
+1280 WLKQREDSGGQTVE

-1306 AAETEKMRQKAISKQ
+1306 SGETEKMRQKAITKQ
-1321 YEATKLKEAEDKRI
+1321 YEASKLEEAEQKRLEEI
-1335 QENAEKEYD
+1335 AKKNYE

-1350 AAQFSSIDS
+1350 AVKSPSIDS
-1359 GSVISR
+1359 DSVLSR

-1383 ALMGGMKT
+1383 ALMSGMKT

-1426 AVMDSA
+1426 TVMDSA
-1432 DPESQEYADAKAAY
+1432 DPESQEYADAKTDY

-1484 TSLSR
+1484 NSLSR

-1627 ADLRAKLPSAGADE
+1627 ADLKAKLPAAGADE

-1654 QSLQTQLGILD
+1654 QSLQAQLGILD

-1680 SSMSRYEYLT
+1680 SAMSRYEYLT

-1732 GLSVGRVGNLRSQQ
+1732 GLSVGRVGSLRSQQ